1 MNFYLT
7 TLGTASARPIVDKC
21 QSAHVVNLHG
31 RLFLI
36 DCGEGAQV
44 QMKRFRISKGH
55 LDNILIS
62 HLHGDHIFGIF
73 GMLSTMALDGRT
85 APLYIYAPRDFGSIL
100 RFFLSH
106 FGEGIKYEIHHI
118 PLTMKEPQ
126 EIVSFRHC
134 RVEAFPLMHHIEC
147 YGFKITYEKMP
158 RLSLPEAER
167 GERFVQSFAY
177 CSDTMTFPQEAR
189 WLEGVDLIYHEAT
202 FADEHVDLAHRMY
215 HSTARE
221 AAQVAA
227 DAGASRLVIGH
238 FSSRYSNLDILLNQ
252 AREVFPQTE
261 LAEEG
266 RIFEI

>member
-36 DCGEGAQV
+36 DCGEGTQV

-100 RFFLSH
+100 HFFLSH
-106 FGEGIKYEIHHI
+106 FGEGIKYEIHHKLQWQTSVFLH
-118 PLTMKEPQ
+118 PPYL
-126 EIVSFRHC
+126 
-134 RVEAFPLMHHIEC
+134 VEAHLQFRNGHH
-147 YGFKITYEKMP
+147 
-158 RLSLPEAER
+158 
-167 GERFVQSFAY
+167 
-177 CSDTMTFPQEAR
+177 
-189 WLEGVDLIYHEAT
+189 H
-202 FADEHVDLAHRMY
+202 
-215 HSTARE
+215 
-221 AAQVAA
+221 
-227 DAGASRLVIGH
+227 
-238 FSSRYSNLDILLNQ
+238 
-252 AREVFPQTE
+252 TE
-261 LAEEG
+261 QQQQ
-266 RIFEI
+266 